1 VGNFEATHEGCQGH
15 LGTVQTLAADL
26 GIPGEVAKALDPTI
40 PTITPPL
47 ETSLEYEFTS
57 RRASEQMQTETSR

>member
-1 VGNFEATHEGCQGH
+1 MEDFEASHKGCQGH
-15 LGTVQTLAADL
+15 LGAVQTLAADL
-26 GIPGEVAKALDPTI
+26 GIPEEVAKALDPTI

-57 RRASEQMQTETSR
+57 RRASEQMQSEAT